1 MSCNRTTHTYTHSM
15 TNYIFNHRRVQPV
28 QRLDQWGGNMIGKRE
43 PLSYRF
49 VGLVVS
55 WWG

>member
-1 MSCNRTTHTYTHSM
+1 M